1 MFPFIPNWIHWGN
14 IISDQLLLQLM
25 RKVHQQLHHIPCNWY
40 HCCFLSFPIEL
51 KEIISFLINCF
62 PSQLMKCINCIL
74 FHVIDTISNSFHS
87 QLNWMRKFH
96 SRSIARPP
104 IDEVHQLH
112 PIPPCNWYHSFLS
125 FPIEFI
131 EIISFQNNC
140 SSNWWG
146 STPNASYSM

>member
-1 MFPFIPNWIHWGN
+1 LN
-14 IISDQLLLQLM
+14 
-25 RKVHQQLHHIPCNWY
+25 
-40 HCCFLSFPIEL
+40 
-51 KEIISFLINCF
+51 EIISFQINCF

-74 FHVIDTISNSFHS
+74 FLHVIDTIVSFRHS
-87 QLNWMRKFH
+87 QVNWMRKFH
-96 SRSIARPP
+96 SRSIAPT

-131 EIISFQNNC
+131 EIISFQINC